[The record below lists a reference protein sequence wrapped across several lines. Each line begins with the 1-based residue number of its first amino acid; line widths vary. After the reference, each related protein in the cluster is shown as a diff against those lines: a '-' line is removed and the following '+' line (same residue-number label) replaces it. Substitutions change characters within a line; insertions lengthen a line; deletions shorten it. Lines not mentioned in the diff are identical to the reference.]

1 MDATNGPQEQDQ
13 DEVEAD
19 PPADKEP
26 EGKSAA
32 AKVLEALNAASVS
45 HADGAASYQDDEETL
60 RTPSQIAGR
69 RKNSK
74 KSTRAAAAPSVPAKV
89 KKMMGDGIKFR
100 FYKIDKLGKSAL
112 IGDYSSEELAN
123 ADNDIELFIQS
134 YLVQEYESGS
144 YRVIASDAKGN
155 EVMDKT
161 YAVLAPKGQRP
172 ALTAAGAGL
181 FEQTQLSSQTKQL
194 NDLQEKI
201 RQSEKD
207 EREALRIANE
217 KQAEQIASMKGGGET
232 NMMSMFMMMQQTSE
246 AANRRAEAAD
256 RRAKL
261 ELEKIRLEAN
271 LAAAS
276 APPPPL
282 PPPPPLAPDPIAML
296 AALMGVVKQM
306 MPAAPEQNL
315 EALYLRDR
323 IKDLE
328 SRGGGPTSIEDV
340 FQQANQMDELF
351 KSRYGDGGGNAAV
364 DMVKGFMDNFA
375 ENMDSVKS
383 LISEAS
389 GKNRK
394 QVTAKATEKQPES
407 EDEILPEG
415 FIELIMELD
424 DAGEEDEPDL
434 ARINCIL
441 RVLQMFSNS
450 ETRKYQLIAN
460 QLIVQISEN
469 KKKPVMYMLKQILE
483 ECTKREMITAHS
495 SVAAYKAVDR
505 HFDQVHRAVN
515 GKPGPGQIKENATEE
530 EAPAAAAAP
539 PPAPEQAPP
548 SEEAS
553 TEIQSATPAELDNAY
568 PSPGNVET
576 QPDKAYPTETA

>member
-19 PPADKEP
+19 PPAHKEP
-26 EGKSAA
+26 AGKSAA
-32 AKVLEALNAASVS
+32 AKVLEALNLASAND
-45 HADGAASYQDDEETL
+45 ADVLDALNQDDEEEETL

-74 KSTRAAAAPSVPAKV
+74 KTTRAAAPSVPAKV
-89 KKMMGDGIKFR
+89 KKMMGDGLTFR
-100 FYKIDKLGKSAL
+100 FYKIDKFGKSAV

-123 ADNDIELFIQS
+123 ANDDIELFIQS
-134 YLVQEYESGS
+134 YLVAEYEAGS
-144 YRVIASDAKGN
+144 YRVIARGAKGN

-172 ALTAAGAGL
+172 ALIAAGAGL

-194 NDLQEKI
+194 NELQEKI

-271 LAAAS
+271 LAAAA

-296 AALMGVVKQM
+296 GALMGVVKQM
-306 MPAAPEQNL
+306 MPAAPAQNL

-328 SRGGGPTSIEDV
+328 SRGGGPTSMEDI
-340 FQQANQMDELF
+340 FHQANQMDELF

-383 LISEAS
+383 LISEAG

-394 QVTAKATEKQPES
+394 QVTAKATEEKQPGS
-407 EDEILPEG
+407 DDEILPDG

-450 ETRKYQLIAN
+450 DTKKYQLIAN

-505 HFDQVHRAVN
+505 HFDQVHSAVT

-530 EAPAAAAAP
+530 EAPA
-539 PPAPEQAPP
+539 PAPEQPQPA
-548 SEEAS
+548 EEAS

-568 PSPGNVET
+568 PSPGNVEP